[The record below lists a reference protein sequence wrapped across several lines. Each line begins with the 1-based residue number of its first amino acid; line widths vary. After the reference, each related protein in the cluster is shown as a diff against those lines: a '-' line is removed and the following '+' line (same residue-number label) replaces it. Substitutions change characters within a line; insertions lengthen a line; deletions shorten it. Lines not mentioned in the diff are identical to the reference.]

1 MSFLKAIGQGGT
13 SDLLDMDW
21 RLQPCL
27 QMTAEPQ
34 ENGKKT
40 CLSCELVFIN
50 YCCSF
55 STFLVHL
62 INADIVIIMP
72 IFCVVEIIFM
82 ILKPP
87 STPSNCPLFF
97 IFWLN
102 LENVNVQV
110 IFFYSD
116 VSFH

>member
-1 MSFLKAIGQGGT
+1 MSLLKAIGQGGT

-27 QMTAEPQ
+27 QMTADPQ

-62 INADIVIIMP
+62 INADIVIMP
-72 IFCVVEIIFM
+72 IFCVVENEIIVM

-87 STPSNCPLFF
+87 LTPNCPMLMCKLF
-97 IFWLN
+97 
-102 LENVNVQV
+102 
-110 IFFYSD
+110 
-116 VSFH
+116 SFTQM